1 MIWYKKHSDGSVQ
14 TRARLV
20 AQGFEE
26 RETVMSDSPTM
37 DSTSLKIIFMAAQSR
52 RWKVI
57 TADVK
62 AAFLQGLP
70 LTERVVR
77 VTPPPEA
84 NVPAGHVW
92 ELQVALYGLQDAS
105 LRFHWKVCKVFKEL
119 EMQQSKLDPA
129 VFYAKDKK
137 TGNIKGIIGTHVDD
151 FLVTGEKTWMNEI
164 TKAIGAKFELG
175 KVEDT
180 DFLYCGHRIRQNGE
194 KCTMSQEEFATEV
207 KPFEIAPARKKQSA
221 EKVTEK
227 ERAQLRSGAGKIGWM
242 ARLTRPDL
250 IFAQIE
256 ASSNVTRAEV
266 SDLKLINKALIRVA
280 DTKCELNI
288 PKLKEDVKQWKIQL
302 FTDAA
307 WQNLNQVGS
316 TGGRVVFISDGKYSF
331 PVHWAAH
338 RLRRVCHSS
347 QAAEIMSMNEGLNDT
362 AFIRQ
367 MINEITGI
375 HVPIQLTID
384 NKNAYRA
391 ITGTTAPTDKKVRCE
406 AAGVREALMEG
417 EVERV
422 RLVRG
427 KAMLADVLTKRK
439 VEANDLLHIVQTSDS
454 LDKLGY

>member
-1 MIWYKKHSDGSVQ
+1 M
-14 TRARLV
+14 
-20 AQGFEE
+20 
-26 RETVMSDSPTM
+26 
-37 DSTSLKIIFMAAQSR
+37 
-52 RWKVI
+52 
-57 TADVK
+57 
-62 AAFLQGLP
+62 
-70 LTERVVR
+70 
-77 VTPPPEA
+77 
-84 NVPAGHVW
+84 PAGHVW

-119 EMQQSKLDPA
+119 KMQQSKLDPA
-129 VFYAKDKK
+129 VFYAKDEE
-137 TGNIKGIIGTHVDD
+137 TGEIKGIIGTHVDD
-151 FLVTGEKTWMNEI
+151 FLVTGEQSWLDGIIKEI
-164 TKAIGAKFELG
+164 GTKFELG
-175 KVEDT
+175 KVEDG
-180 DFLYCGHRIRQNGE
+180 DFLYCGHRVMQQG
-194 KCTMSQEEFATEV
+194 KKLVLKQDEFAAEV
-207 KPFEIAPARKKQSA
+207 KPFEITPARKKQSS
-221 EKVTEK
+221 EKVTDN
-227 ERAQLRSGAGKIGWM
+227 ERAQLRSGAGKIGWL

-250 IFAQIE
+250 MFAQIE

-266 SDLKLINKALIRVA
+266 GDLKQLNKAMVRVPEM
-280 DTKCELNI
+280 KSELNI
-288 PKLKEDVKQWKIQL
+288 PQLKKDAKQWKIQL

-316 TGGRVVFISDGKYSF
+316 TGGRVVFVSDGESSF
-331 PVHWAAH
+331 PVHWASH

-347 QAAEIMSMNEGLNDT
+347 QAAEIMAMNEGLNDT

-375 HVPIQLTID
+375 FVPIQLTID

-439 VEANDLLHIVQTSDS
+439 VDADDLLHIIQTSDS
-454 LDKLGY
+454 LEKLGY